1 MKELTGDMG
10 SDDLGADVVLEKAGD
25 VLVVLVPL
33 LEPKVELGGG
43 NGIETSELQGKVG
56 WDGRRGRQGQEG
68 GDVGSDLERNLG
80 PEGDLHDRRGSDG
93 RRVGGSGGKSRGER
107 LGRLG
112 GSGIWRVDGDSG
124 NLGNGREGGVEG
136 RDGHGGK
143 GGDSSGSQLTSKRWG
158 EESGGTRAELGT
170 IEDGTAPAG
179 RAPSLPTC
187 FSDGAESGDVNDTI
201 LIDGHLCELVRE
213 GDHGS
218 ERFRERGA
226 GQEDIPS
233 SLEESQ
239 LVDLG
244 EAGEEEGQTRTGRRR
259 DELDRDERVR
269 RKSDDQ
275 GGFNGGQV
283 DPEAVD
289 LHKVVGGRH
298 YEWVR

>member
-1 MKELTGDMG
+1 MG
-10 SDDLGADVVLEKAGD
+10 SDDLCADVVLEKAGD

-33 LEPKVELGGG
+33 LEPKVELGGD
-43 NGIETSELQGKVG
+43 NGIETSEFQRKVG

-68 GDVGSDLERNLG
+68 GNVGSDLEGN
-80 PEGDLHDRRGSDG
+80 LHDRRRSDG
-93 RRVGGSGGKSRGER
+93 RRVGRGGGKSGGER
-107 LGRLG
+107 LGRLS
-112 GSGIWRVDGDSG
+112 GSGIRRVDGDGG
-124 NLGNGREGGVEG
+124 NLGNGREGVEG

-143 GGDSSGSQLTSKRWG
+143 GGDSSCSQLTSKRWG
-158 EESGGTRAELGT
+158 KESGGTRAELGT

-187 FSDGAESGDVNDTI
+187 FSDGAESGDGNVTI
-201 LIDGHLCELVRE
+201 LTDGHLCELLRE

-244 EAGEEEGQTRTGRRR
+244 EAGEEEGETRTGRRR
-259 DELDRDERVR
+259 DELYRDERVR

-283 DPEAVD
+283 DPEAVN
-289 LHKVVGGRH
+289 LHKIVGGRH
-298 YEWVR
+298 CEWVR